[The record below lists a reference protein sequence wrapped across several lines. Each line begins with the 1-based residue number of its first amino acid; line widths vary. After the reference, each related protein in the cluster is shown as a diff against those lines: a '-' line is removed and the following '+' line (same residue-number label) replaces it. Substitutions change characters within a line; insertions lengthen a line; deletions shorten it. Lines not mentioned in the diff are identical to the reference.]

1 MQTGN
6 LAEGPLHRHTKKI
19 SSVAH
24 SRDDNCIVFG
34 FYDHTIWI
42 SNVETGDVVVGPL
55 EGHTGGVKSVVFS
68 HDGRHIVS
76 SSDDH
81 TIRIC
86 DAETGD
92 IAVGPLEGTPMSTP
106 SHFHITE
113 NVSLLVT

>member
-81 TIRIC
+81 TYDQDLRC
-86 DAETGD
+86 RNWRHCGRTARRTHRCQ
-92 IAVGPLEGTPMSTP
+92 LR
-106 SHFHITE
+106 HIFT
-113 NVSLLVT
+113 